1 MCRKWK
7 RIQNGEFYY
16 FIKYLLRP
24 PGILQ
29 SLGRL
34 GINVSIRTTKDHSLF
49 FIINSD
55 NDKNIE
61 VSRDC
66 NNFSNIGLRNFTVS
80 EAGGDEQCIS
90 AFELEESLGP
100 EEL

>member
-16 FIKYLLRP
+16 FIKYLLRLL
-24 PGILQ
+24 GILQ
-29 SLGRL
+29 FLGIL
-34 GINVSIRTTKDHSLF
+34 GINVSIRIIKDYSLF

-61 VSRDC
+61 VLRDC
-66 NNFSNIGLRNFTVS
+66 NNFLNRGFRNFIVF
-80 EAGGDEQCIS
+80 EVGGDE
-90 AFELEESLGP
+90 
-100 EEL
+100 